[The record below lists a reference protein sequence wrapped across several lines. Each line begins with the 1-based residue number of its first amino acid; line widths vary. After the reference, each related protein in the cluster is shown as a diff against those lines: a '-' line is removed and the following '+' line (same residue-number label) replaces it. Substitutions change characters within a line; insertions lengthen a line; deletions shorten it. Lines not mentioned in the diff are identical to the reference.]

1 MGEGINI
8 RSAAGAHTHTD
19 IYLELCSRTLRHE
32 KLDLASER
40 EREETSIFHNTRIS
54 RRPFYDVLLRQ
65 GVIYNCLDIMLSN
78 YIGLLLNG
86 PLIQSY
92 AIQNS

>member
-8 RSAAGAHTHTD
+8 RNAAGAHRHSLGALLSHSHTQE
-19 IYLELCSRTLRHE
+19 IGFSQR
-32 KLDLASER
+32 AR
-40 EREETSIFHNTRIS
+40 EQTSIFHNTRIS